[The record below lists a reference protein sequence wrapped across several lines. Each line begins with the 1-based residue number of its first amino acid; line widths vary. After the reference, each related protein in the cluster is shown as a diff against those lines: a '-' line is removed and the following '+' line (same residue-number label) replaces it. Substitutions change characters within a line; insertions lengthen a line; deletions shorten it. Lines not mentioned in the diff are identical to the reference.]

1 MYQEQFLIQAKWV
14 VILFII
20 ILLLSFKIKN
30 KKIVIRFRII
40 AIIAFLA
47 ALYAVFVINQQ
58 PTIPKFKE
66 GYIIAPGSGY
76 IGDIKKHSDGRIT
89 IMFVLS
95 FFDNHVQYIP
105 YPGKI
110 ISDKY
115 YQSKYLRPVRTFTL
129 QPTLFPNYEK
139 SIKDNEQIQTQLLT
153 NNGIIKIT
161 RIAGLVAPRVFSYI
175 NENDIVKQ
183 GDVMGLIVF
192 SSMVL
197 MELPAGINLRIKK
210 GDSAIAGETIIGVY
224 N

>member
-20 ILLLSFKIKN
+20 ILLLLVKIKN
-30 KKIVIRFRII
+30 KKIVIKLRII
-40 AIIAFLA
+40 TIIAFLSL
-47 ALYAVFVINQQ
+47 LYAVFVINQQ
-58 PTIPKFKE
+58 PEIPKFKE
-66 GYIIAPGSGY
+66 GSIIAPSSGY
-76 IGDIKKHSDGRIT
+76 IGDIIQHSDGRVT
-89 IMFVLS
+89 IMFILS
-95 FFDNHVQYIP
+95 FIDNHVQYIP

-115 YQSKYLRPVRTFTL
+115 YQSKYLRPTRTFTL

-139 SIKDNEQIQTQLLT
+139 SIEDNEQIQTQLLT

-161 RIAGLVAPRVFSYI
+161 RIAGIIAPRVFSYI
-175 NENDIVKQ
+175 NENAIVKQ

-210 GDSAIAGETIIGVY
+210 GDHAIAGETIVGVY

>member
-1 MYQEQFLIQAKWV
+1 MFLIQAKWLV
-14 VILFII
+14 LLFII

-30 KKIVIRFRII
+30 NKIVIRFRII

-58 PTIPKFKE
+58 PEIPKFKE

-76 IGDIKKHSDGRIT
+76 IGDIINHSDGRMT
-89 IMFVLS
+89 IMFNLS
-95 FFDNHVQYIP
+95 FFSNHVQYIP
-105 YPGKI
+105 YNGKI

-115 YQSKYLRPVRTFTL
+115 YQSKHLRPVRMFTL
-129 QPTLFPNYEK
+129 HPTLFPNYEE
-139 SIKDNEQIQTQLLT
+139 SIRDNEQFQTKLLT
-153 NNGIIKIT
+153 NLGEIHIT

-175 NENDIVKQ
+175 NEKDIVKQ

-197 MELPAGINLRIKK
+197 MEVPAGINLSIKK
-210 GDSAIAGETIIGVY
+210 GDAAIAGETIIGVY

>member
-14 VILFII
+14 VMLFII
-20 ILLLSFKIKN
+20 ILFLLVKIKN
-30 KKIVIRFRII
+30 KKIFIKLRII
-40 AIIAFLA
+40 AIIVFLSV
-47 ALYAVFVINQQ
+47 LYAVFIINQQ
-58 PTIPKFKE
+58 PKIPTFKE
-66 GYIIAPGSGY
+66 GSIIAPSSGY

-115 YQSKYLRPVRTFTL
+115 YQSKYLRPTRTFTL
-129 QPTLFPNYEK
+129 QPTFFPNFKK
-139 SIKDNEQIQTQLLT
+139 SIEDNEQYQTQLLT

-175 NENDIVKQ
+175 NENAIVKQ

-197 MELPAGINLRIKK
+197 MELPAGIKLTIKK
-210 GDSAIAGETIIGVY
+210 GDAAIAGETIIGLY